1 MGACCVAQGS
11 AECKEYASRVK
22 TAFVKAWDSY
32 MNYAYGMDAVNP
44 ISEKGHNWYS
54 ESLLM
59 TPSMLTAPC
68 AS

>member
-1 MGACCVAQGS
+1 MAACCVAQGS
-11 AECKEYASRVK
+11 AERKEYASRVK

-68 AS
+68 A